1 MVNKK
6 IFIFGITGQ
15 DGSYLAH
22 YLLSKNF
29 TVYGFTR
36 SKEKS
41 NLQNLIKLK
50 ILKKVILFKF
60 TQLNLKFVEKK
71 ILKLNP
77 CQIYILSGL
86 SSVAKSFERPIEAY
100 ESIIIP
106 VFNILEIC
114 RKNNLP
120 IKIYNSSS
128 TDCFGNSKK
137 ICNEKTLFNPISPYS
152 KAKAFSHSFVK
163 YYRDFFNIN
172 CSSGIA
178 SNHESI
184 LRPNSFALKK
194 IINYVLNFNSKRKL
208 IMGNTNIYRDWGF
221 APDFVKA
228 MYKINNSKKRVDYII
243 ATGLSTS
250 LDSII
255 KKIFSIRGINK
266 KFYVKNFK
274 KHARN
279 REIKKVVCNIN
290 KIRSNLHWTPTH
302 KIDDFVPK
310 LLQKELF

>member
-1 MVNKK
+1 MQKK

-36 SKEKS
+36 SKKKS
-41 NLQNLIKLK
+41 NLKNLIKLK
-50 ILKKVILFKF
+50 IIKKINLIKFEQLNFKVI
-60 TQLNLKFVEKK
+60 EKL

-77 CQIYILSGL
+77 SQIYILSGL
-86 SSVAKSFERPIEAY
+86 SSVAKSFDRPIEAY
-100 ESIIIP
+100 KSIIIP
-106 VFNILEIC
+106 VFSILEIC
-114 RKNNLP
+114 RKNNLS
-120 IKIYNSSS
+120 IQVYNSSS

-137 ICNEKTLFNPISPYS
+137 ICNEKTLFNPISPYA

-178 SNHESI
+178 SNHESL
-184 LRPNSFALKK
+184 LRPDNFAIKK

-221 APDFVKA
+221 APDFVRA
-228 MYKINNSKKRVDYII
+228 IYKINSSKKRDDYII

-250 LDSII
+250 LDLIV

-274 KHARN
+274 NYERN
-279 REIKKVVCNIN
+279 REIKKVVCDIS
-290 KIRSNLHWTPTH
+290 KIRSNLNWKPTH
-302 KIDDFVPK
+302 KINDFLPK
-310 LLQKELF
+310 LLKKELF